1 LFTILCSNPV
11 LGQSLIGPGPLPDAP
26 IPAGQAAPA
35 AEAQGT
41 AQVAGVVLDA
51 RGSAV
56 PGADVAL
63 AASGRLG
70 ERTATSAADGSFS
83 FTGLPSGEYR
93 LIVAAPGFGAF
104 TSATFTLRPG
114 ESATAPRF
122 ALTISTTTSVNVF
135 ATPDQVATAQVHEEE
150 QQRVFAVF
158 PNFYTSYIWNAAP
171 LPAGQKYKL
180 ALRALVDPVQFL
192 TVAGTA
198 GAEQIAN
205 TYPGYGSGLQGY
217 GKRYAAGMADATTSR
232 LVGSAILPSLF
243 HQDPRYFYQG
253 TGDGRSRAWHAVNST
268 FVTRGETARTSLIS
282 RTCWAASPQ
291 RRSPMPITQLP
302 AAASVSPSKPSASP
316 SPATSP
322 ATSSANSSFAGWFHP
337 FPRSRTASIRRR
349 LRARSKTKPHPA
361 TRSVAGWG

>member
-1 LFTILCSNPV
+1 MFAILCSNPARA
-11 LGQSLIGPGPLPDAP
+11 QNLIAPNNLPDAP
-26 IPAGQAAPA
+26 IPVGQAAPP

-41 AQVAGVVLDA
+41 AQIAGVVLDA
-51 RGSAV
+51 QGSAV
-56 PGADVAL
+56 PGADIAL

-83 FTGLPSGEYR
+83 FTGLPSGAYR
-93 LIVAAPGFGAF
+93 LIVTAPGFDVF

-114 ESATAPRF
+114 EIATAPKV
-122 ALTISTTTSVNVF
+122 ALAISTTTSVNVF
-135 ATPDQVATAQVHEEE
+135 ATPDQVAAAQVHEEE

-171 LPAGQKYKL
+171 MPASQKYKL

-205 TYPGYGSGLQGY
+205 TYPGYGPGLQGY
-217 GKRYAAGMADATTSR
+217 GKRYAAGLADATTSR

-253 TGDGRSRAWHAVNST
+253 TGGWRSRAWHAVNST
-268 FVTRGETARTSLIS
+268 FVTRGDNGRNQFNGSHLLGSLTAGAVANAYHPASSRGIGVTFETFA
-282 RTCWAASPQ
+282 
-291 RRSPMPITQLP
+291 ITLGGNIAGNLFREFVLRGLVP
-302 AAASVSPSKPSASP
+302 SVPSFANGKHQP
-316 SPATSP
+316 SP
-322 ATSSANSSFAGWFHP
+322 
-337 FPRSRTASIRRR
+337 PR
-349 LRARSKTKPHPA
+349 
-361 TRSVAGWG
+361 

>member
-1 LFTILCSNPV
+1 MRSFPSRTAVALFTILCSNPV

-253 TGDGRSRAWHAVNST
+253 TGGGRSRAWHAVNST
-268 FVTRGETARTSLIS
+268 FVTRGDNGKDQPNFAHLLGSL
-282 RTCWAASPQ
+282 T
-291 RRSPMPITQLP
+291 
-302 AAASVSPSKPSASP
+302 AAAVANAYHPASSRGIGVTFQTFGITLAGNIAGNLFREFVLRGLVPSVPSFANGKHSP
-316 SPATSP
+316 SP
-322 ATSSANSSFAGWFHP
+322 
-337 FPRSRTASIRRR
+337 PR
-349 LRARSKTKPHPA
+349 
-361 TRSVAGWG
+361 